1 MGGGRKINGGKQ
13 TEKLINVNGGAF
25 QNYTD
30 GNKIKKRREEIRII
44 IISNTLLTSLIK
56 FEKFINGGQNKL
68 RGERS
73 AKITK
78 NKRPPVSVL
87 NLRVFRVWH
96 LTFWGGGIGE
106 KICCTAFTV
115 KRNTGQWEK
124 KILAQTNSSTH
135 TPSKIKSGPPLSS
148 LFSSGRL
155 SNRASRKPR
164 WRMRERQ
171 SFFRPSF

>member
-1 MGGGRKINGGKQ
+1 MGGGGGRKINGGKQ

-87 NLRVFRVWH
+87 NLRVFRV
-96 LTFWGGGIGE
+96 
-106 KICCTAFTV
+106 
-115 KRNTGQWEK
+115 
-124 KILAQTNSSTH
+124 
-135 TPSKIKSGPPLSS
+135 
-148 LFSSGRL
+148 
-155 SNRASRKPR
+155 
-164 WRMRERQ
+164 
-171 SFFRPSF
+171 